1 MQGAQLLILVPRLDR
16 YAAAFPATQMIST
29 PIKTPPSPAAGMHP
43 CQGNP
48 SRAAHLPY
56 YNADVRNLDLQR
68 TGRDRSRLA
77 RSSSMVTSPS
87 QVSGTS
93 WIDGTPPPPRMFPGV
108 VHERTRRRSLRQG
121 SNSEKDAN
129 TTNVDVTTVPR
140 LLTSEQDDKE
150 VQKTVAE
157 ESDEQG
163 N

>member
-1 MQGAQLLILVPRLDR
+1 MLILVPRLER
-16 YAAAFPATQMIST
+16 YAAAFPAAQVIRT
-29 PIKTPPSPAAGMHP
+29 PTKAPPSPAVEMHP

-56 YNADVRNLDLQR
+56 FSADVRNLDLQR

-77 RSSSMVTSPS
+77 RSSSMITSPS
-87 QVSGTS
+87 QVNGTF

-121 SNSEKDAN
+121 SSSEKDAN
-129 TTNVDVTTVPR
+129 TTHVDVTTVPR
-140 LLTSEQDDKE
+140 LLTSEQAHKD

-157 ESDEQG
+157 ESDELD